1 MDRARIGIVGAG
13 QLGRMLALAACP
25 LGVEIRFLDRAADS
39 PGGRLAPL
47 RTAALD
53 DAHALAELAA
63 EVDVLT
69 YEIENVSTEALAG
82 LGTRVPVRP
91 GVDAAAA
98 AQDRLAEKRLF
109 ADLGI
114 PTAPYAVVDTEADL
128 DTAAAR
134 LGWPLVLKA
143 RRWGY
148 DGRGQRFAASE
159 RELKA
164 AWQALEGVPALAE
177 GRVEFE
183 RELSLIAARGA
194 DGETAF
200 YGLSENRHADG
211 ILVETLAPY
220 GDARLQRTAEECAAA
235 ILERFDYRGV
245 LAIEFFEADGELVA
259 NEIAPRV
266 HNSGH
271 WTIEGAETS
280 QFENHVRAILGWPLG
295 ITDARGHAAMVNLL
309 GTMPAAHDVLAVPGA
324 HLHDYGKSPR
334 PARKLGHATLVD
346 ADRSRLERRLDA
358 LRAAAGVEA
367 GAANR

>member
-25 LGVEIRFLDRAADS
+25 LGVEIRFLDRAADA
-39 PGGRLAPL
+39 PGGRLAPI
-47 RTAALD
+47 RAAALD
-53 DAHALAELAA
+53 DASALAELAA

-69 YEIENVSTEALAG
+69 YETENISTETLAALD
-82 LGTRVPVRP
+82 TRTPIRP
-91 GVDAAAA
+91 GLEIAAV

-114 PTAPYAVVDTEADL
+114 STAPYAVVDSQPDL
-128 DTAAAR
+128 DAAAAE
-134 LGWPLVLKA
+134 LGWPIVLKA

-148 DGRGQRFAASE
+148 DGRGQRFAGSAT
-159 RELKA
+159 ELKD
-164 AWQALEGVPALAE
+164 AWQALERVPALAE
-177 GRVEFE
+177 GHVQFE

-194 DGETAF
+194 SGEIAF
-200 YGLSENRHADG
+200 YGLSENRHAGG
-211 ILVETLAPY
+211 ILVETRAPY
-220 GDARLQRTAEECAAA
+220 GDARLQRTAEQCAAA

-245 LAIEFFEADGELVA
+245 LAIEFFEAGGGLVA

-280 QFENHVRAILGWPLG
+280 QFENHVRAILDWPLG
-295 ITDARGHAAMVNLL
+295 TTEARGHAVMVNLL
-309 GTMPAAHDVLAVPGA
+309 GSMPPAHDVLGVPGA
-324 HLHDYGKSPR
+324 HLHDYGKTPR

-346 ADRSRLERRLDA
+346 TDRRRLEQRLEA
-358 LRAAAGVEA
+358 LRGAVRAGD
-367 GAANR
+367 R